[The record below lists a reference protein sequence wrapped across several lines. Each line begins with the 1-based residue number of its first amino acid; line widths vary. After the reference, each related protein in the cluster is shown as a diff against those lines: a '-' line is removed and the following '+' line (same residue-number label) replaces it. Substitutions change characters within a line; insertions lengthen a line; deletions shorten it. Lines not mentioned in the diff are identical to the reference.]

1 MPFIKGDNRINR
13 AGRPKGAL
21 NRTTQQ
27 MQLSIARIVN
37 NSLDNLKEDLE
48 AIRQED
54 PAKAAELAIKLLQ
67 YALPKL
73 SNVEL
78 KAEVETRIQQVTV
91 NINTNDKPEINE

>member
-27 MQLSIARIVN
+27 MQLTIARIVN
-37 NSLDNLKEDLE
+37 NSLDNLRVDLE
-48 AIRQED
+48 AIRQDD
-54 PAKAAELAIKLLQ
+54 PAKAAEIAIKLLQ
-67 YALPKL
+67 YAMPKL

-78 KAEVETRIQQVTV
+78 KAEVEQKIQQVTV
-91 NINTNDKPEINE
+91 NINTNDKPEIKE

>member
-27 MQLSIARIVN
+27 MQLTIARIVN

-48 AIRQED
+48 TIRHED
-54 PAKAAELAIKLLQ
+54 PAKAAEIAIKLLQ
-67 YALPKL
+67 YAMPKL

-78 KAEVETRIQQVTV
+78 KAEVEQKIQQVTV
-91 NINTNDKPEINE
+91 NINTNDKPEIKE

>member
-37 NSLDNLKEDLE
+37 NSLDNLKDDLE

-91 NINTNDKPEINE
+91 NINTNDKPEIKE

>member
-91 NINTNDKPEINE
+91 NINTNDKPEIKE